1 MIMAFLGCILCV
13 IVSILGFIAG
23 RDLWKEALNDGFF
36 GRFYAAF
43 ALIPFG
49 ISAAAAIGAIL
60 TGVSW
65 LS

>member
-1 MIMAFLGCILCV
+1 MVMAFLWCILCV
-13 IVSILGFIAG
+13 IVSIYSFIA
-23 RDLWKEALNDGFF
+23 RRNFWKEARNDGFF
-36 GRFYAAF
+36 GLFYVAF